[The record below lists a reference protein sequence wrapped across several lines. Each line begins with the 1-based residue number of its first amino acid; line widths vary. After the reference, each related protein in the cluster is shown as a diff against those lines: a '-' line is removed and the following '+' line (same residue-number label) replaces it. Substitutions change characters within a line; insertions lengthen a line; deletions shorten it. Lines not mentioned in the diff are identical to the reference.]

1 MLQLEQIKRQEKE
14 TTEEMDDL
22 SERVSKIRKNFSHQ
36 LDRIKDR
43 KFEVNQ
49 DLRVYKENISRLKE
63 KSE

>member
-43 KFEVNQ
+43 KFEVN
-49 DLRVYKENISRLKE
+49 
-63 KSE
+63 